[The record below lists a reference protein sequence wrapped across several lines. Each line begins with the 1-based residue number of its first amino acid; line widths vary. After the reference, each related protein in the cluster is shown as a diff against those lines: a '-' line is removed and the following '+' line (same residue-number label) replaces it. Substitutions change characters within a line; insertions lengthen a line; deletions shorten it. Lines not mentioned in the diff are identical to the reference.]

1 MSTIVTGLVVSRI
14 VFARM
19 SSFITYRIGGEAP
32 SQLLL

>member
-19 SSFITYRIGGEAP
+19 SSFITYRIAGT
-32 SQLLL
+32 S